1 MIGTSPDGRGGCSW
15 SRDAPGQSSG
25 VGRRI
30 RYGSPD
36 SVPVSYLAAAVCA
49 ILKRRDERFDSEDQ
63 LQSWLD
69 EDKVDWNPDDLATAL
84 DHLERIGGLR
94 RPRADQWRSGSTLAA
109 IYVSP
114 RIFQE

>member
-1 MIGTSPDGRGGCSW
+1 
-15 SRDAPGQSSG
+15 
-25 VGRRI
+25 
-30 RYGSPD
+30 
-36 SVPVSYLAAAVCA
+36 VSYLAADVCA

-84 DHLERIGGLR
+84 DHLERIGRLR